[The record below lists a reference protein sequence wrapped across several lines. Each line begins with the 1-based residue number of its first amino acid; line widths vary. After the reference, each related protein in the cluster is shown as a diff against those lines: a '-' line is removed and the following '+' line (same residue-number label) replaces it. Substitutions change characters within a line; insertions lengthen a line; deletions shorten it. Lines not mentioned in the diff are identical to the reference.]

1 MYKRQVVLIS
11 SKQGLS
17 NKIKNFYLDQYI
29 NKLID
34 KNINLVLYLASII
47 ITEKTMIIIIV
58 EQLFNFIIDHSLAD
72 NTIARQTLSFG
83 LPITSTIPFNKNNLV
98 ILNELKLFLKTLKY
112 KSKFVNNTD
121 SYQILIK
128 KHRVFTLCLFI

>member
-1 MYKRQVVLIS
+1 
-11 SKQGLS
+11 
-17 NKIKNFYLDQYI
+17 
-29 NKLID
+29 
-34 KNINLVLYLASII
+34 
-47 ITEKTMIIIIV
+47 MIILIV

>member
-1 MYKRQVVLIS
+1 
-11 SKQGLS
+11 
-17 NKIKNFYLDQYI
+17 
-29 NKLID
+29 
-34 KNINLVLYLASII
+34 
-47 ITEKTMIIIIV
+47 MIIIIV

-128 KHRVFTLCLFI
+128 NHRVFTLCLFI

>member
-1 MYKRQVVLIS
+1 
-11 SKQGLS
+11 
-17 NKIKNFYLDQYI
+17 
-29 NKLID
+29 
-34 KNINLVLYLASII
+34 
-47 ITEKTMIIIIV
+47 MIIIIV

-98 ILNELKLFLKTLKY
+98 ILNKLKLFLKTLKY

-121 SYQILIK
+121 RYQILIK
-128 KHRVFTLCLFI
+128 KPRVFTLCLFI

>member
-1 MYKRQVVLIS
+1 
-11 SKQGLS
+11 
-17 NKIKNFYLDQYI
+17 
-29 NKLID
+29 
-34 KNINLVLYLASII
+34 
-47 ITEKTMIIIIV
+47 MIIIIV

-112 KSKFVNNTD
+112 KSNNTD

-128 KHRVFTLCLFI
+128 RHRVFTLCLFI

>member
-1 MYKRQVVLIS
+1 
-11 SKQGLS
+11 
-17 NKIKNFYLDQYI
+17 
-29 NKLID
+29 
-34 KNINLVLYLASII
+34 
-47 ITEKTMIIIIV
+47 MIIIIV

-112 KSKFVNNTD
+112 QKLSVV
-121 SYQILIK
+121 ILISCTTAYM
-128 KHRVFTLCLFI
+128 HRYIPLTTFSEILY

>member
-1 MYKRQVVLIS
+1 
-11 SKQGLS
+11 
-17 NKIKNFYLDQYI
+17 
-29 NKLID
+29 
-34 KNINLVLYLASII
+34 
-47 ITEKTMIIIIV
+47 MIIIIV

-83 LPITSTIPFNKNNLV
+83 LPITSTIPFNKN

>member
-1 MYKRQVVLIS
+1 
-11 SKQGLS
+11 
-17 NKIKNFYLDQYI
+17 
-29 NKLID
+29 
-34 KNINLVLYLASII
+34 
-47 ITEKTMIIIIV
+47 MIIIIV

-112 KSKFVNNTD
+112 QKLSVV
-121 SYQILIK
+121 ILISCITAYM
-128 KHRVFTLCLFI
+128 HRYIPLTTFSEILY

>member
-1 MYKRQVVLIS
+1 
-11 SKQGLS
+11 
-17 NKIKNFYLDQYI
+17 
-29 NKLID
+29 
-34 KNINLVLYLASII
+34 
-47 ITEKTMIIIIV
+47 MIIIIV

-112 KSKFVNNTD
+112 KSKFVERFLEL
-121 SYQILIK
+121 S
-128 KHRVFTLCLFI
+128 LFYGLSSPLNSEMICIFPYF

>member
-1 MYKRQVVLIS
+1 
-11 SKQGLS
+11 
-17 NKIKNFYLDQYI
+17 
-29 NKLID
+29 
-34 KNINLVLYLASII
+34 
-47 ITEKTMIIIIV
+47 MIIIIV

-98 ILNELKLFLKTLKY
+98 ILNKLKLFLKTLKY
-112 KSKFVNNTD
+112 KFVNNTD

>member
-1 MYKRQVVLIS
+1 
-11 SKQGLS
+11 
-17 NKIKNFYLDQYI
+17 
-29 NKLID
+29 
-34 KNINLVLYLASII
+34 
-47 ITEKTMIIIIV
+47 MIIIIV
-58 EQLFNFIIDHSLAD
+58 EQLFNFIIDHS